1 MMNKHSKPLVASVL
15 LALGAAVCAVTA
27 VAQISPLTDAE
38 KNGGMGAGGPPP
50 GARKAQA
57 TVKPSSDP
65 RDLRGT
71 YTAMGGGGPGGG
83 PGGVPGGMG
92 GGTGFGA
99 PPGGAGG
106 PNGGMAGGPPGGGA
120 GGDGPPEYPQTAYC
134 IPSFS
139 AIGWVEGGVAIMQ
152 TKDEI
157 TLAAE
162 ERHYV
167 RHIYLT
173 DKHSSNA
180 KPSYVGDSIGHWEGN
195 TLVIETTMLINNGVV
210 NERWT
215 KDKDGNLVAEV
226 KQTGGKAGVPGA
238 DGTFTLYWSPDNDPL
253 EWICEDFSDNY
264 MKQAKEAEK
273 KAKAK
278 ASAQKL

>member
-1 MMNKHSKPLVASVL
+1 MKNRHSKTRVAA
-15 LALGAAVCAVTA
+15 LALTLGVAACALTA

-38 KNGGMGAGGPPP
+38 KSGMGGGPPP

-65 RDLRGT
+65 RDFRGT
-71 YTAMGGGGPGGG
+71 YTAMGGGGPGDNG

-99 PPGGAGG
+99 PPGGGPGGGMGGG
-106 PNGGMAGGPPGGGA
+106 PPGGAGGPPGGGA

-139 AIGWVEGGVAIMQ
+139 VFGWVEGGVAIMQ

-180 KPSYVGDSIGHWEGN
+180 KPSYVGDSIGHWEGD
-195 TLVIETTMLINNGVV
+195 TLVVETTYLKENGTVI
-210 NERWT
+210 ERWT
-215 KDKDGNLVAEV
+215 KDKNGNIVNDV
-226 KQTGGKAGVPGA
+226 KQTGAGKAGVPTA

-264 MKQAKEAEK
+264 MKQAKEAEA

-278 ASAQKL
+278 